1 MKVRS
6 LDSSCALVSP
16 GGQPGLT
23 SQRLWGFGLT
33 EALFPPTKNTPSLP
47 APPPTVSQLHVT
59 ASERFLP
66 GAAFLPVTTPVWGL
80 QACLFC
86 INTLNFYGACGAL
99 A

>member
-47 APPPTVSQLHVT
+47 APPPPPSPSYMSLLLRGFCQGL
-59 ASERFLP
+59 RFFP
-66 GAAFLPVTTPVWGL
+66 
-80 QACLFC
+80 
-86 INTLNFYGACGAL
+86 
-99 A
+99 